1 MANSADVAV
10 EELRKFQSFI
20 FDRNVSPNQ
29 LHEKSEDILMWIHRA
44 KNTYNMSY
52 EEIAN
57 NFMKQ
62 MD

>member
-10 EELRKFQSFI
+10 EEIRKFQSLI
-20 FDRNVSPNQ
+20 FDRKISPNK
-29 LHEKSEDILMWIHRA
+29 LHEQSEDILMWINRA

-62 MD
+62 VD